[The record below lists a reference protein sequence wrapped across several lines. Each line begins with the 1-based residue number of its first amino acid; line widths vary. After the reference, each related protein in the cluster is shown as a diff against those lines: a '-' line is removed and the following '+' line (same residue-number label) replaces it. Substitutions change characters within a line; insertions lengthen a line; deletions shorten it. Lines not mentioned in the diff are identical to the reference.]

1 MNNDDIISIIPN
13 NMPKIFINILS
24 ISHID
29 LNIII
34 IPVIINQA
42 VLKRIPSE

>member
-1 MNNDDIISIIPN
+1 MNNDDIIIIIPN

-34 IPVIINQA
+34 PVIINQA
-42 VLKRIPSE
+42 VLKMIPSE